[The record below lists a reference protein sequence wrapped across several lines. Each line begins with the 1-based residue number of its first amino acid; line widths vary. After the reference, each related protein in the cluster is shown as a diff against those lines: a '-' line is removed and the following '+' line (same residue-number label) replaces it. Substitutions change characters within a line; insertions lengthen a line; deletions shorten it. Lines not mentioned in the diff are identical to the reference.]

1 MKLFL
6 MNAAFVRFQAI
17 SDRGAIGG
25 DCFSP
30 AGLPIVRRG
39 VRNGPD
45 ADIDPP
51 PMDFV
56 FWGNLNHR
64 R

>member
-25 DCFSP
+25 DCFFASR
-30 AGLPIVRRG
+30 L
-39 VRNGPD
+39 
-45 ADIDPP
+45 ADRAP
-51 PMDFV
+51 
-56 FWGNLNHR
+56 WGEKWA
-64 R
+64 